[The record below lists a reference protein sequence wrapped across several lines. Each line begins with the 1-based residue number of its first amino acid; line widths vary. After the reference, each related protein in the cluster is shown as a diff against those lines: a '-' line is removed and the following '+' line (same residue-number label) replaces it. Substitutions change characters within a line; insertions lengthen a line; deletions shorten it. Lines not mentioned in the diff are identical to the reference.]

1 MKPEDC
7 HHIFAYGSLMWRPD
21 FEFVKSTLG
30 TITGYHRRMS
40 IISNYYR
47 GTVEKPGLV
56 LGLDVGGNCVGVLY
70 EVAHAKWPEVLTY
83 IRKRELISHA
93 YREVVE
99 NVQLAGHPENIQAV
113 TYVVNHG
120 HEQFFA
126 PQQFE
131 KSLAM
136 VKQGHG
142 LAGSCV
148 DYVLNTVAHL
158 HGFGIHEAELEE
170 IIKHLPNSS
179 SANPG

>member
-21 FEFVKSTLG
+21 FEFVKSVSG
-30 TITGYHRRMS
+30 TITGYHRRLS
-40 IISNYYR
+40 IISHHYR
-47 GTVEKPGLV
+47 GTPEKPGLV
-56 LGLDVGGNCVGVLY
+56 LGLDVGGSCVGVLY
-70 EVAHAKWPEVLTY
+70 EVERKKWSDVLVY
-83 IRKRELISHA
+83 IRKRELISEA

-99 NVQLAGHPENIQAV
+99 KVQLVEQKKTIQAV
-113 TYVVNHG
+113 TYVVNHD

-158 HGFGIHEAELEE
+158 HGFGIYEAELEE
-170 IIKHLPNSS
+170 IIKHLPNSG
-179 SANPG
+179 SAHPR